1 MYNEQSFDAPVIH
14 VVSESPRLEMLQA
27 RLRQAGIRP
36 VPVRG
41 SYLPPDSAPA
51 FIDLLTRDFEFDPK
65 DDRLFVTIG
74 KQSQAPNKSEIH
86 LTDIAQIATLPARL
100 SIRQREKQRRR
111 EIHLRA
117 QTSEKFGSPVA
128 GAIPS
133 EQTSRVLWLGHDA
146 PFLNAIKTNLSEHN
160 ISLVAA
166 ISRLTA
172 EDYLVSGAFQTIIVC
187 PTSPED
193 EAAKLLASIQQL
205 EIAKPP
211 QVVLLL
217 RPDLSDKLGTTTAN
231 ADQIVDLTID
241 LDFVATRLRTV
252 CADLQPEPQ
261 PVYGLSAAA
270 QDPSTGLVSRDYLE
284 SHVEAQMAQA
294 DRLAGALSLIAVEIP
309 GGTDIKATASVIKS
323 MLRDTDLAARLDK
336 THICVTLPNTQYRGA
351 IVLARRIE
359 QALGRPTNWR
369 VIERR
374 QFHTLKTLLGGLT
387 AKTSLSPRKSA

>member
-51 FIDLLTRDFEFDPK
+51 FIDLLTRDFEFDPN

-133 EQTSRVLWLGHDA
+133 EQNARVLWLGHDA

-217 RPDLSDKLGTTTAN
+217 RPDLSDKLGSTTAN

-241 LDFVATRLRTV
+241 LDFVASRLRTV
-252 CADLQPEPQ
+252 CVDLQPEPQ

-294 DRLAGALSLIAVEIP
+294 DRLAGALSLIAVEVP

-323 MLRDTDLAARLDK
+323 MLRDTDLAARLDQ

-387 AKTSLSPRKSA
+387 AKSSLSPRKSA

>member
-1 MYNEQSFDAPVIH
+1 MYGEQSFDAPVIH
-14 VVSESPRLEMLQA
+14 GVSESPRLEMLQT
-27 RLRQAGIRP
+27 RLRQAGSRP

-51 FIDLLTRDFEFDPK
+51 FIDLVTRAFEFDTN

-74 KQSQAPNKSEIH
+74 KQEQAPTASEIH

-100 SIRQREKQRRR
+100 SIRQREKQRKR
-111 EIHLRA
+111 EIRLRA
-117 QTSEKFGSPVA
+117 QTSEKFGAPVA

-133 EQTSRVLWLGHDA
+133 GQKSRVLWLGHDA

-172 EDYLVSGAFQTIIVC
+172 EDYLVSGAFQTIVLC
-187 PTSPED
+187 PTSADD
-193 EAAKLLASIQQL
+193 EAAKLLSSIEQL
-205 EIAKPP
+205 EISKPP
-211 QVVLLL
+211 KVVLLL
-217 RPDLSDKLGTTTAN
+217 RPDLANSLGAVAN
-231 ADQIVDLTID
+231 HADQIVDLTID

-252 CADLQPEPQ
+252 CSEVEANPE
-261 PVYGLSAAA
+261 PVYGLSTAA
-270 QDPSTGLVSRDYLE
+270 QDPTTGLVSREYLE

-294 DRLAGALSLIAVEIP
+294 DRLACSLSLIAFEVTNEMNL
-309 GGTDIKATASVIKS
+309 KETAQVIKS
-323 MLRDTDLAARLDK
+323 MLRDTDLAARLDNS
-336 THICVTLPNTQYRGA
+336 HVCVTLPDTQYRGA

-359 QALGRPTNWR
+359 QALDRPINWR

-374 QFHTLKTLLGGLT
+374 RFHTLKSLLGGLT
-387 AKTSLSPRKSA
+387 AKTSLSARKSA